1 MRTNKVLAML
11 IALVMLMTLAVIPAY
26 AAGSYTCTF
35 DAAATAQSGADYTVN
50 LKAQTNGDSM
60 SYMYVELT
68 YDKDNFTYVEAS
80 APKAGA
86 GKYQVKHD
94 EANGVLKLK
103 TSTDNSTYNDEVWFT
118 IKFKANEVD
127 EETATT
133 GFSVALNEDE
143 PWADADYE
151 EGEVSIPE
159 DFAVTIVLTHEAP
172 TFEVAIEGD
181 GVVGQALSANIS
193 EFTDNWGLEPEYAYS
208 WKLDGEE
215 VSTEETYTPD
225 ADAIGKKATVTVVAT
240 VDAEENATSDAVTSA
255 EVEIIADETAQAS
268 VKDVKLNPEQP
279 KAGTPVTVEY
289 TFVPSVNGGED
300 ESEIEWYNA
309 AKPADNE
316 EPAELAG
323 KVSEDKKTYT
333 PDAKDYENGVILG
346 VTVTPKGS
354 NDVETGEP
362 VPFEAKEPVAKAKK
376 KSTTSGLNGPS
387 LASSKQESSNNGN
400 GNGTGNNGAL
410 DTDKFILTIDQKE
423 ASVWGVTKTSD
434 VAPLIKN
441 ERTMLPIRFVA
452 ENLGFTVGWD
462 EATKTVTITKGD
474 KVITLVID
482 SDKAIV
488 NDAEVALDSP
498 AYIDVAA
505 SRTMVPL
512 RFIAENLDYTV
523 DWIDTLRQVIITK

>member
-1 MRTNKVLAML
+1 MNTKKILTLITVFVFALTL
-11 IALVMLMTLAVIPAY
+11 IAIPAS
-26 AAGSYTCTF
+26 AEAVATFTVDAENAVVNSTLTVKVHANAPTAGFEIKLGYDKETLTYKSSTSYDTEKLTITDNNDGTF
-35 DAAATAQSGADYTVN
+35 KLEFTDLSGADLDTDVATFEFDTPAEGKEGVEFTLEYVVN
-50 LKAQTNGDSM
+50 K
-60 SYMYVELT
+60 
-68 YDKDNFTYVEAS
+68 K
-80 APKAGA
+80 GA
-86 GKYQVKHD
+86 IQVYNKKG
-94 EANGVLKLK
+94 AN
-103 TSTDNSTYNDEVWFT
+103 Y
-118 IKFKANEVD
+118 
-127 EETATT
+127 
-133 GFSVALNEDE
+133 
-143 PWADADYE
+143 ADADLSFS
-151 EGEVSIPE
+151 GKTI
-159 DFAVTIVLTHEAP
+159 DIVTVHEAP
-172 TFEVAIEGD
+172 TFTVAIDGD
-181 GVVGQALSANIS
+181 GVVGQELKANVVD
-193 EFTDNWGLEPEYAYS
+193 FVDNWGLEADYTYS
-208 WKLDGEE
+208 WTIDDEE

-225 ADAIGKKATVTVVAT
+225 ADAIGKTVKVEVTAT
-240 VDAEENATSDAVTSA
+240 VDAEEEPTATKSA

-309 AKPADNE
+309 AQPKENE

-362 VPFEAKEPVAKAKK
+362 VDFEAEEPVAKAKK

-387 LASSKQESSNNGN
+387 LASGKQESSNNGN
-400 GNGTGNNGAL
+400 GNGSGNNGAL